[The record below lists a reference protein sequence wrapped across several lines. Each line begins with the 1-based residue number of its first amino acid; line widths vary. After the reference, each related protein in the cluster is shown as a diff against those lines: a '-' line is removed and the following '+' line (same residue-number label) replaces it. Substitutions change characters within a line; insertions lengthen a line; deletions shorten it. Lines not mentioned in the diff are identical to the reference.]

1 MTDSPVSCPSLFM
14 GLKWFL
20 DGSSV
25 KSNVQLLEDLNKLYL
40 PNYVP
45 CISKDIPDNSVGLVC
60 RGLSCLEPAVT
71 KEQIIE
77 QVSITGGI

>member
-1 MTDSPVSCPSLFM
+1 
-14 GLKWFL
+14 
-20 DGSSV
+20 
-25 KSNVQLLEDLNKLYL
+25 VQLLEDLNKLYL